1 MTRVKFCL
9 PLLLIFN
16 FCLLSASMG
25 AESTKQSAPDE
36 LVLFDFTG
44 SDKGG
49 DWLIINDGVMGG
61 LSRGEFFYTDRSTAV
76 FQGTVSL
83 ENNGGFSS
91 ARTMINAGDLA
102 GYSGISLRIKGDGK
116 KYQLRIRTNR
126 RFDGASYQYQFAT
139 QADSWIEVKVPFRE
153 FLPVYRGRVLNNVK
167 SISPVEIQQIGFLV
181 SDYQAGVFQLEIE
194 WIKAYRE

>member
-1 MTRVKFCL
+1 MTRIKFSL

-16 FCLLSASMG
+16 FCLLAASMG
-25 AESTKQSAPDE
+25 SESPKQPDPSE
-36 LVLFDFTG
+36 LLLFDFAD

-49 DWLIINDGVMGG
+49 DWRIINDGVMGG
-61 LSRGEFFYTDRSTAV
+61 LSRGQFVYSDYGTAI

-91 ARTMINAGDLA
+91 ARTMMNAGDLA

-116 KYQLRIRTNR
+116 KYQFRVRTNE
-126 RFDGASYQYQFAT
+126 RFDGVSYQYQFST
-139 QADSWIEVKVPFRE
+139 QPNIWIEVNAPFSDC
-153 FLPVYRGRVLNNVK
+153 LPVYRGRVLDNVK
-167 SISPVEIQQIGFLV
+167 VLSPAEIQQIGFLV
-181 SDYQAGVFQLEIE
+181 SDYQAGEFQLEID